1 MWRGLSPVTA
11 VIPPSRGGRETR
23 EAGEAG
29 TEPVVATTPV
39 SLPGHQLPQAT
50 LLQVSEGIS
59 GRDWH
64 LEWRPLLHTPLWC
77 GGPSNPVGPE

>member
-1 MWRGLSPVTA
+1 M
-11 VIPPSRGGRETR
+11 
-23 EAGEAG
+23 G

-50 LLQVSEGIS
+50 LLQVNEGIS

-64 LEWRPLLHTPLWC
+64 LSGGLYCTRFSGVGASLTQWGLNRAQGARRRTHLFFLLRW
-77 GGPSNPVGPE
+77 